1 MGVIDSPLRLMRHRL
16 TVAEYY
22 RLPDAGVLGPE
33 DRVELIE
40 GEVVDMAPISPRHAA
55 FVRALTSLISAA
67 ARRQVVLSVHDPLHL
82 DDHSEPQPDVMVLRP
97 SADFYASAHP
107 TPADVWLLIEVSDTT
122 ARYDREIKVPL
133 YARAGVQEVWVVD
146 LEARVLRCHRGPRDG
161 EYTHIQSLSSPGKLP
176 IPGLDGLTVD
186 LSGLLL

>member
-40 GEVVDMAPISPRHAA
+40 GEVVDMAPIGTRHGSCVKA
-55 FVRALTSLISAA
+55 LISLLTEQIG
-67 ARRQVVLSVHDPLHL
+67 RRAMVCVQDPLHL

-133 YARAGVQEVWVVD
+133 YARAGVQDVWVVD

-161 EYTHIQSLSSPGKLP
+161 EYTHIQSLSSPGMLP

-186 LSGLLL
+186 LSGLLP